1 MRKTRVAIID
11 DSALMRELLTQI
23 LGSDPGIEVVA
34 KAPDPVVGWE
44 KIKEARPD
52 VVTLDVEMP
61 RMDGLK
67 FLDMLMTH
75 YPLPV
80 VMVSS
85 LTERGCQTTWRA
97 LELGA
102 FDFITKPKIDI
113 QAGTVALAEELCAKI
128 KAAAQAKLQPRR
140 PASAP
145 AARTAQPTSQALIKT
160 THKVIAVGAST
171 GGTEALRA
179 LLTALPSDAPGVVVV
194 QHMPENFTRSFAQRL
209 DGLCKMRVSE
219 AKDGDRVLPGHIL
232 IAPGNYHL
240 EVDRSGASY
249 FTRVF
254 QAAPV
259 SGHRPSVDVMF
270 DSCARR
276 IGANAIGVILTGM
289 GADGARGMLAMYR
302 AGAHTI
308 AQDENT
314 CVVFGMPKEA
324 IAAGGV
330 HDVLPLGRI
339 AAATLRAVASDTAGP
354 TS

>member
-23 LGSDPGIEVVA
+23 LGHDKELEVVA
-34 KAPDPVVGWE
+34 KAPDPIVGWD
-44 KIKEARPD
+44 KIKASRPD

-67 FLDMLMTH
+67 FLEMLMTH

-85 LTERGCQTTWRA
+85 LTEKGCETTWRA

-102 FDFITKPKIDI
+102 IDFVTKPKIDV
-113 QAGTVALAEELCAKI
+113 QAGTIALAEELCAKI

-140 PASAP
+140 PSAP
-145 AARTAQPTSQALIKT
+145 VAQGAVKPPASQALIKS

-171 GGTEALRA
+171 GGTEALREM
-179 LLTALPSDAPGVVVV
+179 LTALPSDSPGVVVV

-209 DGLCKMRVSE
+209 DSLCKVRVSE
-219 AKDGDRVLPGHIL
+219 AKDGDRVLPGHVL

-240 EVDRSGASY
+240 EVSRSGANY
-249 FTRVF
+249 FVRTF
-254 QAAPV
+254 QADPV

-270 DSCARR
+270 ESCARTL
-276 IGANAIGVILTGM
+276 GGNAVGVILTGM
-289 GADGARGMLAMYR
+289 GADGARGMLAMHR

-308 AQDENT
+308 AQDEAS
-314 CVVFGMPKEA
+314 CVVFGMPREA
-324 IAAGGV
+324 IASGGV
-330 HDVLPLGRI
+330 DDVLPLGRI
-339 AAATLRAVASDTAGP
+339 ANAALRLAAPDSR
-354 TS
+354 